1 MELLIHRL
9 IDNDKSMEL
18 LIRLMDNLLTLEDG
32 NIDKRLMDNLLTVRA
47 WNFLFIG

>member
-1 MELLIHRL
+1 MELLIHQL

-32 NIDKRLMDNLLTVRA
+32 NIDKRLMDNL
-47 WNFLFIG
+47 